1 MARSYSSTASGD
13 FSTFMAG
20 KVGELIMTLL
30 TAGKA
35 AGARKAAAKG
45 AAAKY
50 GVDLATDPGEFYGRE
65 LRDRSIRSLLGK
77 SFVPKENMLD
87 IIARGQSVSDPL
99 IGTPVH
105 VRNLPEYQNIAS
117 PEEKAFKSRGSI
129 PYKPTATGAE
139 KPVRVTDPKLG
150 VFLAKVAEA
159 LTSSV
164 TSLNEKMTET
174 EGTIVASKEG
184 ISIIAKQLEQNSDI
198 LESKLDS
205 IIDILRRQTELAK
218 ISEDNVETRQK
229 LLEQNK
235 QDNES
240 GTRRFVPV
248 GEDPEKTR
256 IINIREDAEEIG
268 SDKNTNPLPYNDT
281 GEFGGFERG
290 GIASGP
296 DSGYYA
302 KLHGDEL
309 IVPLDNNYTQG
320 EPSAIDGK
328 VRRPPMMAERG
339 TLPYDKSTPSMQ
351 RFGSMPNMFAK
362 TIAPDIP
369 NIDLSKEEQKLHTA
383 MQLPT
388 QAAGVVMLGS
398 LRRSLVGMGPAAGDV
413 SAELQEIAGPI
424 ADSFGIK
431 NTMVNAMGS
440 RAALEINQNV
450 NRAETRNPNAPKI
463 PKNNEDKRNWFQRLP
478 LIGGLFGGGG
488 RGVNYG
494 TGGLASA
501 QLVRALTPSWLPG
514 STGIRNRLFRNAF
527 NPFGQRSVRSG
538 AAGRVRVPVYHGRS
552 GYGPM
557 VNKPGKTL
565 FASPDMRTG
574 GRFAQSNQLTKG
586 SSAIPSGGTNY
597 RTTLPQRYIDKYGS
611 RSMQG
616 FRQIKMSPTAANRAF
631 SAVTGNPTRFLRP
644 NIMGLGA
651 RLAGLGRGMASF
663 AAKANPY
670 TLAAEIII
678 SDITKG
684 HNLTEEEWMNGP
696 GTLGYMERQMAERG
710 MGSSAG
716 THTIQPAI
724 GPPQRIR
731 PAQVE
736 SGSKNAFFNKMSAKV
751 QQLDPI
757 YLNNSQSTQAGSQ
770 KPISPISAKGNSGLD
785 VFFPSWLK

>member
-1 MARSYSSTASGD
+1 
-13 FSTFMAG
+13 
-20 KVGELIMTLL
+20 MTLV

-77 SFVPKENMLD
+77 DFVPKENMLD
-87 IIARGQSVSDPL
+87 IIARGQSVKDPL
-99 IGTPVH
+99 MGTPAH
-105 VRNLPEYQNIAS
+105 VRNLPEYQNVAS

-139 KPVRVTDPKLG
+139 KPVKVTDPKLG

-184 ISIIAKQLEQNSDI
+184 IAIIARQLEQNSDI

-256 IINIREDAEEIG
+256 VINIKEDAEEIG

-328 VRRPPMMAERG
+328 VRKPPMMAERG

-351 RFGSMPNMFAK
+351 SFGSMPNMFAK

-369 NIDLSKEEQKLHTA
+369 NIDLSKEEEKLHTA

-413 SAELQEIAGPI
+413 SKELQEIASPI

-431 NTMVNAMGS
+431 NTMVNAIGS

-450 NRAETRNPNAPKI
+450 NQTKTKSRNPIAAQKI
-463 PKNNEDKRNWFQRLP
+463 GEDKRNWFQRLP
-478 LIGGLFGGGG
+478 LVGGLFGGGD

-494 TGGLASA
+494 TGGIVRGQLA
-501 QLVRALTPSWLPG
+501 RMLTPNWLPG
-514 STGIRNRLFRNAF
+514 SNTIRNRLLRGSL
-527 NPFGQRSVRSG
+527 NPFGQRTVRSG
-538 AAGRVRVPVYHGRS
+538 PAGRVKVPVYHGRK
-552 GYGPM
+552 GFGLMENDPLRELY
-557 VNKPGKTL
+557 
-565 FASPDMRTG
+565 ASPDRKTG
-574 GRFAQSNQLTKG
+574 GAFAQSNQLTKG
-586 SSAIPSGGTNY
+586 SRPVPRGGTNY
-597 RTTLPQRYIDKYGS
+597 IGELPQRYIDKYGS
-611 RSMQG
+611 RTMQG
-616 FRQIKMSPTAANRAF
+616 FRQIKMSNTAADTAFPKATGKTEPPNRLLR
-631 SAVTGNPTRFLRP
+631 NLRF
-644 NIMGLGA
+644 GSVLGR
-651 RLAGLGRGMASF
+651 RLAGLARTGAGIAT
-663 AAKANPY
+663 KLHPY
-670 TLAAEIII
+670 TLAAEFII
-678 SDITKG
+678 SDIMKG
-684 HNLTEEEWMNGP
+684 HDLTEEEWMNGP
-696 GTLGYMERQMAERG
+696 GTLGYMERMMAKRNG
-710 MGSSAG
+710 G
-716 THTIQPAI
+716 TGTIQPAV

-736 SGSKNAFFNKMSAKV
+736 SASQNAFFNKMSAKV
-751 QQLDPI
+751 QQLEPI

-770 KPISPISAKGNSGLD
+770 QPISPISSKGKSGLD

>member
-1 MARSYSSTASGD
+1 MAISYRSTATGD

-20 KVGELIMTLL
+20 KVGELIMTLV

-77 SFVPKENMLD
+77 DFVPKENMLD
-87 IIARGQSVSDPL
+87 IIARGQSVKDPL
-99 IGTPVH
+99 MGTPAH
-105 VRNLPEYQNIAS
+105 VRNLPEYQNVAS

-139 KPVRVTDPKLG
+139 KPVKVTDPKLG

-184 ISIIAKQLEQNSDI
+184 IAIIARQLEQNSDI

-256 IINIREDAEEIG
+256 VINIQEDAEEIG
-268 SDKNTNPLPYNDT
+268 SDKNTNPLPYSDT

-320 EPSAIDGK
+320 EPSAVDGK

-351 RFGSMPNMFAK
+351 SFGSMPNMFAK

-369 NIDLSKEEQKLHTA
+369 NIDLSKEEEKLHTA

-413 SAELQEIAGPI
+413 SSELQEIAGPI

-450 NRAETRNPNAPKI
+450 NQTKTKSRNPIAAQKI
-463 PKNNEDKRNWFQRLP
+463 GEDKRNWFQRLP
-478 LIGGLFGGGG
+478 LIGGLFGGGD

-494 TGGLASA
+494 TGGIVRGQLA
-501 QLVRALTPSWLPG
+501 RMLTPNWLPG
-514 STGIRNRLFRNAF
+514 STTIRNRLLRGSM
-527 NPFGQRSVRSG
+527 NPFGQRTVRSG
-538 AAGRVRVPVYHGRS
+538 PAGRVRVPVYHGRKGFGLMENDPLRELYS
-552 GYGPM
+552 
-557 VNKPGKTL
+557 
-565 FASPDMRTG
+565 SPQQRTG
-574 GRFAQSNQLTKG
+574 GRFAQANQLTKG
-586 SSAIPSGGTNY
+586 SSPVPRGGTNY
-597 RTTLPQRYIDKYGS
+597 RGSLPQRYIDKYGS
-611 RSMQG
+611 RTMQG
-616 FRQIKMSPTAANRAF
+616 FNQIKMSNTAADTAF
-631 SAVTGNPTRFLRP
+631 PKATGITERLPRNLRFG
-644 NIMGLGA
+644 NVLGR
-651 RLAGLGRGMASF
+651 RLAGFARAGMGVAT
-663 AAKANPY
+663 KLHPY

-684 HNLTEEEWMNGP
+684 HDLTEEEWMNGP
-696 GTLGYMERQMAERG
+696 GTIGYMERMMADRNG
-710 MGSSAG
+710 G
-716 THTIQPAI
+716 TGTIQPAI

-736 SGSKNAFFNKMSAKV
+736 SASQNAFFNKMSAKV
-751 QQLDPI
+751 QQLEPI

-770 KPISPISAKGNSGLD
+770 QPISPISSKGKSGLD

>member
-139 KPVRVTDPKLG
+139 KPVKVTDPKLG

-184 ISIIAKQLEQNSDI
+184 ISIIARQLEQNSDI

-248 GEDPEKTR
+248 GEDPEKTK
-256 IINIREDAEEIG
+256 IINIQEDAKEIG
-268 SDKNTNPLPYNDT
+268 SDNNTDPLPYNDT
-281 GEFGGFERG
+281 GEYGGFERG

-351 RFGSMPNMFAK
+351 SFGSMPNMFAK

-450 NRAETRNPNAPKI
+450 NQTKTKSRNPIAAQKI
-463 PKNNEDKRNWFQRLP
+463 GEDKRNWFQRLP
-478 LIGGLFGGGG
+478 LIGGLFGGGD

-494 TGGLASA
+494 TGGILRGQLA
-501 QLVRALTPSWLPG
+501 RMLTPSWLPG
-514 STGIRNRLFRNAF
+514 SNTVRNRLLRGSI
-527 NPFGQRSVRSG
+527 NPFGQRTVSTG
-538 AAGRVRVPVYHGRS
+538 AAGRVRVPVYHGRK
-552 GYGPM
+552 GFG
-557 VNKPGKTL
+557 TL
-565 FASPDMRTG
+565 ANDPLREFYSSPDIKTG
-574 GRFAQSNQLTKG
+574 GRFAQANQLTKG
-586 SSAIPSGGTNY
+586 SSPVPRGGTNY
-597 RTTLPQRYIDKYGS
+597 RGNLPQRYIDKYGS
-611 RSMQG
+611 RTLQG
-616 FRQIKMSPTAANRAF
+616 FRQIKMSDTAANRAF
-631 SAVTGNPTRFLRP
+631 KEATGNPTRRVRP
-644 NIMGLGA
+644 NLNFGA
-651 RLAGLGRGMASF
+651 VLGRRTAGIGRRLTSL

-678 SDITKG
+678 EDITKG

-696 GTLGYMERQMAERG
+696 GTLGYMERMMAERNG
-710 MGSSAG
+710 G
-716 THTIQPAI
+716 TQTIQPAI